1 MSELDQSA
9 MGSHDAARTRD
20 AELAAIIGDRTER
33 EGLPR
38 TYRMRA
44 DSHYVDQLDRSQA
57 GPAVRQIATRHI
69 DAGELPSAASLSAL
83 SQSIAAHGILQPLLV
98 RRAGSRYQ
106 LISGR
111 RRLAASVGAGI
122 TEVPCI
128 IHDISESAAQTIA

>member
-9 MGSHDAARTRD
+9 LGSHDAARTRD

-57 GPAVRQIATRHI
+57 GASRPADRHT
-69 DAGELPSAASLSAL
+69 
-83 SQSIAAHGILQPLLV
+83 AH
-98 RRAGSRYQ
+98 
-106 LISGR
+106 R
-111 RRLAASVGAGI
+111 RRRTSVGCRHCLRSVSRSPHTASCSRSSCAA
-122 TEVPCI
+122 PARA
-128 IHDISESAAQTIA
+128 IS